1 MEKSA
6 LRKEV
11 LKRIRNFSGKEEA
24 SRRIVEELL
33 SRDDYRNAEAIL
45 AFCPLKSEPDIS
57 PLLEDERVLL
67 PFIEDGEMKFG
78 RGDVEKSGLGVKLV
92 RNGKEIEYGKALIIV
107 PLVAFDSAG
116 HRLGRGGGYYDRYLF
131 SHKKKL
137 HSIAVAFSCSL
148 VDSVP
153 TDEWDEM
160 PDEIIVR

>member
-1 MEKSA
+1 M
-6 LRKEV
+6 
-11 LKRIRNFSGKEEA
+11 
-24 SRRIVEELL
+24 
-33 SRDDYRNAEAIL
+33 
-45 AFCPLKSEPDIS
+45 
-57 PLLEDERVLL
+57 LL

>member
-1 MEKSA
+1 MEKGA

-24 SRRIVEELL
+24 SRKIIEELQ
-33 SRDDYRNAEAIL
+33 SRDDYRNADVIL

-57 PLLEDERVLL
+57 PLLEDKRVLM
-67 PFIEDGEMKFG
+67 PFIENGEMKFG
-78 RGDVEKSGLGVKLV
+78 RGNVEKSELGVKLV
-92 RNGKEIEYGKALIIV
+92 KNGKEIEYEKALIIV

-116 HRLGRGGGYYDRYLF
+116 HRLGRGGGYYDRYLR
-131 SHKKKL
+131 SHRDKL
-137 HSIAVAFSCSL
+137 ESIAVAFSCSL

-160 PDEIIVR
+160 PDEIITH

>member
-1 MEKSA
+1 MEKNA

-11 LKRIRNFSGKEEA
+11 LKRIRNYEGKEEA
-24 SRRIVEELL
+24 SRKIVEILR
-33 SRDDYRNAEAIL
+33 SRDDYRTADVIL

-57 PLLEDERVLL
+57 PLLEDRRVLL

-78 RGDVEKSGLGVKLV
+78 RGDVEKSPLGVKLV
-92 RNGKEIEYGKALIIV
+92 KNGKEAEYERALIIV

-116 HRLGRGGGYYDRYLF
+116 HRLGRGGGYYDRYLRT
-131 SHKKKL
+131 HKGKL

-153 TDEWDEM
+153 VESHDEM
-160 PDEIIVR
+160 PDEIIAH